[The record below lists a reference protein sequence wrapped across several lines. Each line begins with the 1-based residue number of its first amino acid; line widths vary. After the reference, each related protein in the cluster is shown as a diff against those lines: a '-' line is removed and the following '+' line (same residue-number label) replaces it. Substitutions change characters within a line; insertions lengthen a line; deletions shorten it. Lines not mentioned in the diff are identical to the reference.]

1 MALAGLSILTSSA
14 GLVLVGHGSEFGS
27 YKETVEQ
34 LASIIRRHSHF
45 RTVKVGFME
54 ITSPTIHDALSS
66 AVDEGA
72 EKLIVVPVLLAES
85 RHTMRDIPELLGMQN
100 GQNRGTL
107 SFKGRTDVEV
117 AYCKPIGPDRRL
129 ADIILDRADEALRDI
144 GLLTTIRSTNAAG
157 TEIFQESLK
166 IIRQLLAKDF
176 EKMDP
181 KTIPIVERVVHA
193 TADSEYSRLLV
204 FSSNAVDAGIDAL
217 RGGANVVADVKMV
230 ASGIN
235 ARILRG
241 FGGRILTYT
250 DDARTIGLADDMKI
264 TRTAAAMQTAVE
276 DGLDDD
282 IVIVGNSPTAA
293 LTISEIVERG
303 AAKPALIIA
312 TPVGFVKAEESKVRV
327 STLPIPHIITRGA
340 KGGSAVAVAIMN
352 SLLSMPPHLADAD
365 RRV

>member
-34 LASIIRRHSHF
+34 LASIIRKRSHF
-45 RTVKVGFME
+45 RTVKVGYME
-54 ITSPTIHDALSS
+54 ISSPTIHDALSS

-72 EKLIVVPVLLAES
+72 EKLVVVPVLLAES
-85 RHTMRDIPELLGMQN
+85 RHTMQDIPKLLGMQD

-107 SFKGRTDVEV
+107 SFKGHSNVEV
-117 AYCKPIGPDRRL
+117 VYCKPIGPDRRL
-129 ADIILDRADEALRDI
+129 AEIMLDRADEALRAL
-144 GLLTTIRSTNAAG
+144 GLLTTTRSTNAAG
-157 TEIFQESLK
+157 TEIFQESLR
-166 IIRQLLAKDF
+166 IIRQLLARDF
-176 EKMDP
+176 ERMDP

-193 TADSEYSRLLV
+193 TADPEFSRLLV
-204 FSSNAVDAGIDAL
+204 FSNNAVDAGLDAL
-217 RGGANVVADVKMV
+217 KNGANVIADVKMV

-250 DDARTIGLADDMKI
+250 DDARTIGLSDDVGI
-264 TRTAAAMQTAVE
+264 TRTAAAMQTAAE

-293 LTISEIVERG
+293 LAISEIVERG
-303 AAKPALIIA
+303 GARPALIVA

-327 STLPIPHIITRGA
+327 SALPVPHIVTRGA

-352 SLLSMPPHLADAD
+352 ALLTMPPQP
-365 RRV
+365 RER